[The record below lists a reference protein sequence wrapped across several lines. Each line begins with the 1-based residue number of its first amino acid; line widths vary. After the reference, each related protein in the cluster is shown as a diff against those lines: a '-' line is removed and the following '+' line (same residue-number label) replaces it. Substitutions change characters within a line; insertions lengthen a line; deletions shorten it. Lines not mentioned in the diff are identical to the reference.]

1 MDTSSEKVLKVSEA
15 KSKDAE
21 RGIARIDQAVM
32 EVLGLTA
39 GDVVQIEGKK
49 RTVAI
54 VWPGY
59 PEDSNRGV
67 VRIDGTIR
75 RNAQTSIDEKVSIH
89 KVSIKEARKITFAPT
104 EPLRIMGGRNIYP
117 RPLKGELLLVVTSF
131 RSMSWDVA

>member
-1 MDTSSEKVLKVSEA
+1 MLREVSHV
-15 KSKDAE
+15 
-21 RGIARIDQAVM
+21 DQAVM

-67 VRIDGTIR
+67 I
-75 RNAQTSIDEKVSIH
+75 
-89 KVSIKEARKITFAPT
+89 
-104 EPLRIMGGRNIYP
+104 
-117 RPLKGELLLVVTSF
+117 
-131 RSMSWDVA
+131 